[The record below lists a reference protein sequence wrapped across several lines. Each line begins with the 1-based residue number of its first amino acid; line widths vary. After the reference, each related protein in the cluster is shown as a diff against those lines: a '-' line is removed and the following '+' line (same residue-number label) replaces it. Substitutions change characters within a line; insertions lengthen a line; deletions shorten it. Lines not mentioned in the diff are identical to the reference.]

1 MKVCIV
7 GAGAVG
13 GLIGTRIAASDGAQ
27 VTVQV
32 SALARGETAQA
43 LRKNGWQ
50 LKQGGTSIAG
60 PVAAVSS
67 DPRELGP
74 QDLVVVAVKATGMT
88 SVAESIPALV
98 GPGTIVLPAMNGVPW
113 WFTHDVA

>member
-13 GLIGTRIAASDGAQ
+13 GLIGTRIAAADGAE
-27 VTVQV
+27 V

-50 LKQGGTSIAG
+50 LKQGGKLIAG
-60 PVAAVSS
+60 RAAAVSS

-74 QDLVVVAVKATGMT
+74 RT
-88 SVAESIPALV
+88 SWSSRSRRRR
-98 GPGTIVLPAMNGVPW
+98 
-113 WFTHDVA
+113 

>member
-13 GLIGTRIAASDGAQ
+13 GLIGTRIAASGGSS
-27 VTVQV
+27 V

-50 LKQGGTSIAG
+50 LKQGGKQITG
-60 PVAAVSS
+60 PVAAVSD
-67 DPRELGP
+67 DPRALGP
-74 QDLVVVAVKATGMT
+74 QDLVVVAVKATAMT
-88 SVAESIPALV
+88 SVADAISALL
-98 GPGTIVLPAMNGVPW
+98 GPQTTVL
-113 WFTHDVA
+113 

>member
-13 GLIGTRIAASDGAQ
+13 GLIGTRIAASGGS
-27 VTVQV
+27 TV

-50 LKQGGTSIAG
+50 LKQDGRPIAG
-60 PVAAVSS
+60 PAAAVSS

-74 QDLVVVAVKATGMT
+74 QDLVVVAVKATAMT
-88 SVAESIPALV
+88 SVADSILACSDPR
-98 GPGTIVLPAMNGVPW
+98 PSCCRR
-113 WFTHDVA
+113 